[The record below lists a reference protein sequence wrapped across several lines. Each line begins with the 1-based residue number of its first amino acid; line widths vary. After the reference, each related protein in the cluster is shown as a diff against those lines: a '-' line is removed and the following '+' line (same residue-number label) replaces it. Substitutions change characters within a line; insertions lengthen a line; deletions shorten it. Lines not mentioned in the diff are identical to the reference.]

1 MSIENGILEG
11 IACYAKVQVPG
22 NKYQSDEK
30 EFSIDVV
37 VDKATYKTWGKK
49 FPKQK
54 GKTVDNE
61 DFKEIFKIDPPFEE
75 QEDQC
80 VIKLKKAAGY
90 KDGTILDKKYWPK
103 VLVQNGSKAVP
114 IAEDVLV
121 ANGSK
126 VKVSFEILE
135 NSYGTFAKLKN
146 VLVTGLIEYRQGGNT
161 GSEFGLEV
169 EDSPEKEFAD
179 EFSEEPKQETKKATA
194 KKQPKVE
201 VEYSDDD
208 YFDNSPF

>member
-30 EFSIDVV
+30 EFSIDIV
-37 VDKATYKTWGKK
+37 VDKTTYKTWGKK
-49 FPKQK
+49 FSKQK
-54 GKTVDNE
+54 GKTVDNDE
-61 DFKEIFKIDPPFEE
+61 FKEIFKIDPPFEDQDE
-75 QEDQC
+75 QC
-80 VIKLKKAAGY
+80 VIKLKKAANY
-90 KDGTILDKKYWPK
+90 KDGTTLDKKYWPK
-103 VLVQNGSKAVP
+103 VLVQKNGKAVP
-114 IAEDVLV
+114 IEEGVLV

-126 VKVSFEILE
+126 VKVSFEIRE
-135 NSYGTFAKLKN
+135 NSYGTFARLKN
-146 VLVTGLIEYRQGGNT
+146 VLVTDLIEYRQDGNT

-179 EFSEEPKQETKKATA
+179 EFSEEIKQETKKATT

-201 VEYSDDD
+201 PEEDIDS
-208 YFDNSPF
+208 SPF

>member
-37 VDKATYKTWGKK
+37 VDKATYKAWGKK
-49 FPKQK
+49 FVKQK

-61 DFKEIFKIDPPFEE
+61 DFKEIFKIDPPFEDQDE
-75 QEDQC
+75 QC
-80 VIKLKKAAGY
+80 VIKLKKAASY
-90 KDGTILDKKYWPK
+90 KDGTTLDKKYWPK
-103 VLVQNGSKAVP
+103 VLVQKNGKAVS
-114 IAEDVLV
+114 IDEDVLV

-126 VKVSFEILE
+126 VKVSFEIRE

-146 VLVTGLIEYRQGGNT
+146 VLVTDLIEYRQGGNN

-169 EDSPEKEFAD
+169 EDSAEKEFAD
-179 EFSEEPKQETKKATA
+179 EFTEEPKQEPKKASA

-201 VEYSDDD
+201 PEEEMED
-208 YFDNSPF
+208 SPF

>member
-11 IACYAKVQVPG
+11 IACYAKVQIPG

-37 VDKATYKTWGKK
+37 VDKATYKAWGKK

-61 DFKEIFKIDPPFEE
+61 DFKEIFKIDPPFEDQDE
-75 QEDQC
+75 QC
-80 VIKLKKAAGY
+80 VLKLKKAASY
-90 KDGTILDKKYWPK
+90 KDGTELDKKYWPK
-103 VLVQNGSKAVP
+103 VLIQKNNKAVA
-114 IAEDVLV
+114 IEEGVLV

-126 VKVSFEILE
+126 VKVSFEIRE
-135 NSYGTFAKLKN
+135 NSYGTFARLKN
-146 VLVTGLIEYRQGGNT
+146 VLVTNLIEYRVDGDN

-169 EDSPEKEFAD
+169 EDSEKEIAD
-179 EFSEEPKQETKKATA
+179 EFSEETKQAPA

-201 VEYSDDD
+201 PEDSTDEDEYS
-208 YFDNSPF
+208 PF

>member
-30 EFSIDVV
+30 EFSIDIV
-37 VDKATYKTWGKK
+37 VDKGTYKAWGKR

-61 DFKEIFKIDPPFEE
+61 DFKEIFKIDPPFEDQDE
-75 QEDQC
+75 QC
-80 VIKLKKAAGY
+80 VIKLKKAANY
-90 KDGTILDKKYWPK
+90 KDGTVLDKKYWPK
-103 VLVQNGSKAVP
+103 VLVQKNDKAVA
-114 IAEDVLV
+114 IEEGVFI

-126 VKVSFEILE
+126 VKVSFEIRE

-146 VLVTGLIEYRQGGNT
+146 VLVTDLIEYRKSDNN

-169 EDSPEKEFAD
+169 EDNEKEFAD
-179 EFSEEPKQETKKATA
+179 EFSEESKQEPKKSSTKKE
-194 KKQPKVE
+194 PKVE
-201 VEYSDDD
+201 PEDDSDD
-208 YFDNSPF
+208 PF

>member
-30 EFSIDVV
+30 EFSIDIV
-37 VDKATYKTWGKK
+37 VDKATYKAWGKM

-61 DFKEIFKIDPPFEE
+61 DFKKIFKIDPPFEDQDE
-75 QEDQC
+75 QC
-80 VIKLKKAAGY
+80 VIKLKKAANY
-90 KDGTILDKKYWPK
+90 KDGTTLDKKYWPR
-103 VLVQNGSKAVP
+103 VLVQRNGKAVA
-114 IAEDVLV
+114 IEEGVFIG
-121 ANGSK
+121 NGSK
-126 VKVSFEILE
+126 VKVSFEIHE

-146 VLVTGLIEYRQGGNT
+146 VLVTDLIEYRQSTNN

-169 EDSPEKEFAD
+169 EDNEKEFAD
-179 EFSEEPKQETKKATA
+179 EFD
-194 KKQPKVE
+194 
-201 VEYSDDD
+201 SD
-208 YFDNSPF
+208 PF